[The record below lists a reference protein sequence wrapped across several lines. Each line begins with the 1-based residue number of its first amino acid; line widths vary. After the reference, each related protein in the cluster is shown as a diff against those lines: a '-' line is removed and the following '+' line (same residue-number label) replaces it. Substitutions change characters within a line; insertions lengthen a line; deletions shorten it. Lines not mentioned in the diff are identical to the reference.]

1 MESRLELIRKEI
13 DKLIMNGPQDKI
25 CLLSAHI
32 YGISK
37 FCTLLA
43 LKRNLDAELA
53 ATCGMLH
60 DVYYMID
67 ISGKDHAEKGSKLAK
82 EILNKIG
89 QYSDEEIKLITTA
102 IANHGRKLYVDD
114 VYDELLKDA
123 DVLDHC
129 LTDNSAPVAEWE
141 VERYNNLL
149 DEFGVKIQ

>member
-1 MESRLELIRKEI
+1 MGSRFELIRKEI

-32 YGISK
+32 YGVSN

-60 DVYYMID
+60 DIYYMID
-67 ISGKDHAEKGSKLAK
+67 ISGKDHAEKGSKLAN

-89 QYSDEEIKLITTA
+89 QYGDEEIELITTA
-102 IANHGRKLYVDD
+102 IANHGRKLFVDGI
-114 VYDELLKDA
+114 YDELLKDA

-129 LTDNSAPVAEWE
+129 LTDNSAPIAEWE
-141 VERYNNLL
+141 VERYNNLVKEL
-149 DEFGVKIQ
+149 GVK

>member
-13 DKLIMNGPQDKI
+13 DKLIMNGSQNKI

-32 YGISK
+32 YGVSK

-60 DVYYMID
+60 DIYYMID

-89 QYSDEEIKLITTA
+89 QYSDEEIELITTA
-102 IANHGRKLYVDD
+102 IANHGRKFFVDGI
-114 VYDELLKDA
+114 YDELLKDA

-129 LTDNSAPVAEWE
+129 LTDNSAPIAEWE

-149 DEFGVKIQ
+149 DEIGVKI

>member
-32 YGISK
+32 YGVSK

-53 ATCGMLH
+53 TTCGMLH

-67 ISGKDHAEKGSKLAK
+67 ISGKDHAEKGAILAN
-82 EILNKIG
+82 EILNKID
-89 QYSDEEIKLITTA
+89 QYNDEEIELITTA
-102 IANHGRKLYVDD
+102 IANHGRKLFIDGI
-114 VYDELLKDA
+114 YDELLKDA

-129 LTDNSAPVAEWE
+129 LTDNSAPIAEWE

-149 DEFGVKIQ
+149 KELGTNI

>member
-1 MESRLELIRKEI
+1 MENRLDILRKEI
-13 DKLIMNGPQDKI
+13 DKLIMNGSQDKI

-32 YGISK
+32 YGVSK
-37 FCTLLA
+37 FCTWLA

-60 DVYYMID
+60 DIYYMID
-67 ISGKDHAEKGSKLAK
+67 ISGKDHAVKGAILAK

-89 QYSDEEIKLITTA
+89 QYSDAEIELLTTA
-102 IANHGRKLYVDD
+102 VANHGRKLFVDGI
-114 VYDELLKDA
+114 YDELLKDA

-129 LTDNSAPVAEWE
+129 LTDNSAPIAEWE

-149 DEFGVKIQ
+149 KELNSR

>member
-13 DKLIMNGPQDKI
+13 DKLIMNGSQNKI

-32 YGISK
+32 YGVSK

-60 DVYYMID
+60 DIYYMID

-89 QYSDEEIKLITTA
+89 QYSDEEIELITTA
-102 IANHGRKLYVDD
+102 IANHGRKLFIDGI
-114 VYDELLKDA
+114 YDELLKDA
-123 DVLDHC
+123 DVMDHC
-129 LTDNSAPVAEWE
+129 FYNSDSPVAEWE
-141 VERYNNLL
+141 VDRYNNLL
-149 DEFGVKIQ
+149 KEFGIEI